1 MPVHAR
7 RGTLKTSEEIMA
19 TVTRTRAVE
28 REDTLAGLEHRLRE
42 VRDHLRNAKR
52 RLDEEIRH
60 YPTPIPRCDAQ
71 FNHLFEERA
80 RVNLALERIES
91 STSGGY
97 VELLTEFVR
106 SPAYLD
112 DDAEAEL
119 RARIGAVLSTLT
131 G

>member
-1 MPVHAR
+1 M
-7 RGTLKTSEEIMA
+7 TT
-19 TVTRTRAVE
+19 TRAAKSKDNPASLE
-28 REDTLAGLEHRLRE
+28 RLLRQ
-42 VRDHLRNAKR
+42 VRDHLQNAKR

-60 YPTPIPRCDAQ
+60 YPTPIPRCDVQ

-91 STSGGY
+91 STSSGH
-97 VELLTEFVR
+97 VELLAEFVR

-112 DDAEAEL
+112 DAAEAEL
-119 RARIGAVLSTLT
+119 RARIGAELRSLS

>member
-1 MPVHAR
+1 MGTATSAR
-7 RGTLKTSEEIMA
+7 AADSE
-19 TVTRTRAVE
+19 
-28 REDTLAGLEHRLRE
+28 DKLAGLEHRLRE
-42 VRDHLRNAKR
+42 VRDYLQNAKR

-91 STSGGY
+91 STSGRH
-97 VELLTEFVR
+97 VELLAEFVR

-112 DDAEAEL
+112 DAAEAEL